1 MMNEIKLFQLIN
13 VSMSA
18 LYFGSFIFIYR
29 SSNLELPMSE
39 TLIHNK
45 LRVVV

>member
-13 VSMSA
+13 VSIT

-39 TLIHNK
+39 SLLHSK